1 MNWVIACVFYE
12 LRPLR
17 SEESF
22 RQMKAR
28 TTIEYYSSASNRKPR
43 TDDRNSESHT
53 KY

>member
-28 TTIEYYSSASNRKPR
+28 TTIEYYSFVNEAIWASLRL
-43 TDDRNSESHT
+43 SI
-53 KY
+53 